1 MLVPL
6 IFEEAHMRHPL
17 RSAAFVALALGLT
30 LPLGAQER
38 QGVMGDLLRDVG
50 QVEKKIVG
58 LAKAMPDAA
67 YQYRPGKGVRSTSEV
82 LLHVAA
88 DNYFIPAVMGIP
100 VPKETGISKEYD
112 SAVAFEK
119 RAMTRDQA
127 IAELEKSFAFLR
139 TSMQGMPD
147 AQLETAIE
155 VFGQKNTNRGFW
167 LMATTHLH
175 EHLGQLIAYARANN
189 VTPPWSK

>member
-1 MLVPL
+1 
-6 IFEEAHMRHPL
+6 MRHSL
-17 RSAAFVALALGLT
+17 HAFGSVALVLGLT
-30 LPLGAQER
+30 LPLGAQDR
-38 QGVMGDLLRDVG
+38 QGVMGELLRDVG

-58 LAKAMPDAA
+58 LAKAMPEAA
-67 YQYRPGKGVRSTSEV
+67 YQYRPGEGVRSTSEV

-88 DNYFIPAVMGIP
+88 DNYFIPAVMGIAP
-100 VPKETGISKEYD
+100 PKESGITKEYD

-119 RAMTRDQA
+119 RAMTRDQVV
-127 IAELEKSFAFLR
+127 AEVEKSFAFLR
-139 TSMQGMPD
+139 SSMQGMPD
-147 AQLETAIE
+147 AQLETVIG

-175 EHLGQLIAYARANN
+175 EHLGQLIAYARANK

>member
-1 MLVPL
+1 
-6 IFEEAHMRHPL
+6 MRHPV
-17 RSAAFVALALGLT
+17 RSLTLAALVLGLAAPVT
-30 LPLGAQER
+30 TQSRE
-38 QGVMGDLLRDVG
+38 GVMGEMMRDVG

-58 LAKAMPDAA
+58 LAKAMPESA
-67 YQYRPGKGVRSTSEV
+67 YQYRPGQGVRSTAEV
-82 LLHVAA
+82 LMHVAA
-88 DNYFIPAVMGIP
+88 DNYFIPAVMGIAP
-100 VPKETGISKEYD
+100 PKETGITKEYD

-119 RAMTRDQA
+119 KAMSRDA
-127 IAELEKSFAFLR
+127 AVAELEKSFAFLR
-139 TSMQGMPD
+139 QSMQNMPD
-147 AQLETAIE
+147 AQLETAIT

>member
-1 MLVPL
+1 
-6 IFEEAHMRHPL
+6 MRHTVHSL
-17 RSAAFVALALGLT
+17 ASVALVLGLT
-30 LPLGAQER
+30 LPLGAQDR
-38 QGVMGDLLRDVG
+38 QGVMGELLQDVG
-50 QVEKKIVG
+50 QVEKKIIG

-100 VPKETGISKEYD
+100 APKESGITKEYD

-119 RAMTRDQA
+119 RSMTRDQVV
-127 IAELEKSFAFLR
+127 AELEKSFAFLR

-147 AQLETAIE
+147 AQLETVIG

-175 EHLGQLIAYARANN
+175 EHLGQLIAYARANS

>member
-1 MLVPL
+1 
-6 IFEEAHMRHPL
+6 
-17 RSAAFVALALGLT
+17 
-30 LPLGAQER
+30 
-38 QGVMGDLLRDVG
+38 MGELMRDVG

-58 LAKAMPDAA
+58 LARAIPEAA
-67 YQYRPGKGVRSTSEV
+67 YQYRPAEGVRSTSEV

-88 DNYFIPAVMGIP
+88 DNYFIPAAMGIAP
-100 VPKETGISKEYD
+100 PKESGITKEYD

-119 RAMTRDQA
+119 RAMTRDQV
-127 IAELEKSFAFLR
+127 IAEVEKSFAFLR
-139 TSMQGMPD
+139 NSMQGMPD
-147 AQLETAIE
+147 AQLETVIG

-175 EHLGQLIAYARANN
+175 EHLGQLIAYARANK

>member
-1 MLVPL
+1 
-6 IFEEAHMRHPL
+6 MRKTLHSL
-17 RSAAFVALALGLT
+17 AFVALVLGLT
-30 LPLGAQER
+30 LPLGAQDR

-100 VPKETGISKEYD
+100 TPKESGITKEYE
-112 SAVAFEK
+112 STVAFEK
-119 RAMTRDQA
+119 RSMTRDQVV
-127 IAELEKSFAFLR
+127 AELEKSFAFLR

>member
-1 MLVPL
+1 MRHTLCSLASVPL
-6 IFEEAHMRHPL
+6 L
-17 RSAAFVALALGLT
+17 LGLT
-30 LPLGAQER
+30 LPLGAQDR
-38 QGVMGDLLRDVG
+38 PGVMGELLRDVG

-67 YQYRPGKGVRSTSEV
+67 YQYRPAKGVRSTSEV

-88 DNYFIPAVMGIP
+88 DNYFIPAVMGIAA
-100 VPKETGISKEYD
+100 PKESGITKEFE

-119 RAMTRDQA
+119 RSMSRDQ
-127 IAELEKSFAFLR
+127 IVAELERSFAFLR
-139 TSMQGMPD
+139 ASMQGMPD
-147 AQLETAIE
+147 EQLETVIG

-175 EHLGQLIAYARANN
+175 EHLGQLIAYARINN